1 MITSSSKYDVVVDD
15 EEEEAYLDGLH
26 VGLIEVY
33 LDWLF
38 VCVRVSVFGFLKL
51 MCDENGV

>member
-1 MITSSSKYDVVVDD
+1 MITSSSKYDVVVGD

-33 LDWLF
+33 LD
-38 VCVRVSVFGFLKL
+38 
-51 MCDENGV
+51 